1 MINELEPIPECF
13 FEYSNKLNSPRV
25 PVKPLKSPKPELTSI
40 FFSLV
45 KLEFFSVQ
53 ASIYW

>member
-25 PVKPLKSPKPELTSI
+25 PVKPLKSPKPELISI